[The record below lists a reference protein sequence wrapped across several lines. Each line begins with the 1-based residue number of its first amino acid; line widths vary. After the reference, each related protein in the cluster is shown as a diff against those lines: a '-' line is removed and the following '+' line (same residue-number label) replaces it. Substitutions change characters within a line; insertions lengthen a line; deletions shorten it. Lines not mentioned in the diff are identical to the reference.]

1 MFPGYYRQTKVPG
14 LEQTELCLC
23 MTGREKE
30 NEPYIVEVLPE
41 LDFYCILQ

>member
-1 MFPGYYRQTKVPG
+1 MPG

-30 NEPYIVEVLPE
+30 NEPYIVEVLLE
-41 LDFYCILQ
+41 LVFYCVLQ